1 MIHGKDRDGQTDE
14 DMNSVAAAVGPAC
27 VAVLRNLAA
36 VFIVAKLSATAAAW
50 AQTTS
55 TSSGQ
60 AYPSGSMR
68 IVVPFPPGGGTDIL
82 ARSLAQKLNEAW
94 GVSVIVDN
102 RGGANGTIGA
112 AAVAKAPPDGHTLL
126 VVPSG
131 FAVNPSI
138 YKSLPFDATKDF
150 APVSQLASSPLVLVV
165 HPSFPPR
172 SVKELI
178 AFLKARPDEINYGS
192 SGNGSPPHL
201 ATELF
206 KLLTGTKMTHIPY
219 KSPPGVRAYWFNVH
233 KSIGITIAV
242 LVLVRI
248 AWRLAHRPPALPST
262 MAAWQRIGAKISH
275 YALYGCMIVMP
286 VSGYL
291 GSSFTKYPIKY
302 FGHTL
307 PHWGW
312 DSPALKEL
320 MSQIH
325 FVTAFI
331 FVTLIVLHIAAALK
345 HRFVDRDGV
354 FERMFP
360 LFTKRPQHSSVP
372 ASVL

>member
-1 MIHGKDRDGQTDE
+1 MSELAATAAR
-14 DMNSVAAAVGPAC
+14 VCAAAMWK
-27 VAVLRNLAA
+27 LAA
-36 VFIVAKLSATAAAW
+36 VFVVAVFPAAVAW
-50 AQTTS
+50 AQT
-55 TSSGQ
+55 
-60 AYPSGSMR
+60 YPSGPVR

-112 AAVAKAPPDGHTLL
+112 AVVAKAPPDGQTVI

-138 YKSLPFDATKDF
+138 YKTLPFDALRDF
-150 APVSQLASSPLVLVV
+150 APVSQLAASPLVLVV

-219 KSPPGVRAYWFNVH
+219 KGAGPAAVDVIAGQIPLYFMNALQAVPHIKAGRVRPLAVTSGARFPGLARIPSIAEAGVPGYDYTNWYGLLAPAGTPRAAISKLHGEVARILNLPEI
-233 KSIGITIAV
+233 KERLSGEGA
-242 LVLVRI
+242 LVV
-248 AWRLAHRPPALPST
+248 AST
-262 MAAWQRIGAKISH
+262 PDEFATFLKREMAQFAKVVK
-275 YALYGCMIVMP
+275 A
-286 VSGYL
+286 SG
-291 GSSFTKYPIKY
+291 
-302 FGHTL
+302 
-307 PHWGW
+307 
-312 DSPALKEL
+312 
-320 MSQIH
+320 M
-325 FVTAFI
+325 TA
-331 FVTLIVLHIAAALK
+331 TN
-345 HRFVDRDGV
+345 
-354 FERMFP
+354 
-360 LFTKRPQHSSVP
+360 
-372 ASVL
+372 

>member
-36 VFIVAKLSATAAAW
+36 VFIVAMLSATAAAW
-50 AQTTS
+50 GQTTS

-219 KSPPGVRAYWFNVH
+219 KGAGPAAVDVIAGQIPIYFMNALQAVPHIKAGRVRALAVTSGARFPGLANLP
-233 KSIGITIAV
+233 TIAEAGV
-242 LVLVRI
+242 PGYAYTNWYGL
-248 AWRLAHRPPALPST
+248 LAPAGTP
-262 MAAWQRIGAKISH
+262 R
-275 YALYGCMIVMP
+275 
-286 VSGYL
+286 
-291 GSSFTKYPIKY
+291 
-302 FGHTL
+302 
-307 PHWGW
+307 
-312 DSPALKEL
+312 
-320 MSQIH
+320 
-325 FVTAFI
+325 
-331 FVTLIVLHIAAALK
+331 
-345 HRFVDRDGV
+345 
-354 FERMFP
+354 
-360 LFTKRPQHSSVP
+360 
-372 ASVL
+372 ASVSKLQAEVARILNLPDVKERLSAEGALVVAGTPDEFAAFLKREMAQFAKVVKASGMTATN